1 MSRLW
6 PEGEPIS
13 VQTNTHDQ
21 PVRFTWHERVY
32 RLARIH
38 QRWEVDVDWW
48 RAEGRVWRSYL
59 AVTTTDG
66 LLCVIYQ
73 DLEKQTWFLAKVYD

>member
-6 PEGEPIS
+6 PQGEPIA
-13 VQTNTHDQ
+13 VQTNAQDQ
-21 PVRFTWHERVY
+21 PVRFTWRARTY
-32 RLARIH
+32 RLAQVH

-48 RAEGRVWRSYL
+48 RPEGRIWRAYL
-59 AVTTTDG
+59 AVTTTGG

-73 DLEKQTWFLAKVYD
+73 DLENSNWFLAKVYD

>member
-13 VQTNTHDQ
+13 VLLNADTQ
-21 PVRFTWHERVY
+21 PVRFTWQGRSH
-32 RLARIH
+32 RIAQVQ
-38 QRWEVDVDWW
+38 QRWSVDADWW
-48 RAEGRVWRSYL
+48 RSEGRVLRGYW
-59 AVTTTDG
+59 AVITTSG

-73 DLEKQTWFLAKVYD
+73 DLAREAWFLAKVYD

>member
-6 PEGEPIS
+6 PEGEPIG
-13 VQTNTHDQ
+13 VQTNTNDQ
-21 PVRFTWHERVY
+21 PVRFTWRERVY
-32 RLARIH
+32 RLTQIH
-38 QRWEVDVDWW
+38 QRWEVNADWW
-48 RAEGRVWRSYL
+48 RAEGRIWRSYF

>member
-6 PEGEPIS
+6 PEGEPIA
-13 VQTNTHDQ
+13 VQTNAQAQ
-21 PVRFTWHERVY
+21 PVRFTWRGRTY
-32 RLARIH
+32 RLARVQQH
-38 QRWEVDVDWW
+38 WEVDVDWW
-48 RAEGRVWRSYL
+48 RDAGRVWRAYL

-73 DLEKQTWFLAKVYD
+73 DLEHKGWFLAKLYD

>member
-6 PEGEPIS
+6 PEGEPIAM
-13 VQTNTHDQ
+13 QTNAQAQ
-21 PVRFTWHERVY
+21 PVRFTWRERTY
-32 RLARIH
+32 RLARVQ

-48 RAEGRVWRSYL
+48 RTEGRVWRAYL

-73 DLEKQTWFLAKVYD
+73 DLEKQSWFLAKLYD

>member
-13 VQTNTHDQ
+13 VQTNSDAQ

-38 QRWEVDVDWW
+38 QRWEVDVDRW
-48 RAEGRVWRSYL
+48 RVEGRIRRAYL

-73 DLEKQTWFLAKVYD
+73 DLEKQAWFLAKVYD

>member
-6 PEGEPIS
+6 SEGEAIV
-13 VQTNTHDQ
+13 VQTNAQDQ
-21 PVRFTWHERVY
+21 PVRFTWQGRTY
-32 RLARIH
+32 RLARVH

-48 RAEGRVWRSYL
+48 RTEGRIQRIYL
-59 AVTTTDG
+59 AATTTDG

-73 DLEKQTWFLAKVYD
+73 DVEKQAWFLAKIYD

>member
-1 MSRLW
+1 
-6 PEGEPIS
+6 
-13 VQTNTHDQ
+13 VN
-21 PVRFTWHERVY
+21 
-32 RLARIH
+32 
-38 QRWEVDVDWW
+38 VDWW
-48 RAEGRVWRSYL
+48 RAEGRIWRAYL